1 MGKQKTYSNFKYE
14 DLDEL
19 GVSLKSIK
27 LFGNIEHSE
36 PSAWLNQTFAIN
48 KDAPKDTE
56 KAKSE
61 LIVVPI
67 LTELK
72 LKNPNTFNFFSGYNF
87 DVDKARGLKGHCDFL
102 LTTNVDSP
110 IIDSPIFSI
119 VEAKNADISL
129 GIPQCIAEMVA
140 ARLFNERKENHII
153 KIYGAVTNGE
163 IWKFLV
169 LDGEIV
175 FQDLDN
181 YYLSQLPKL
190 LGVLQTIID
199 FYKK

>member
-14 DLDEL
+14 DLDTL
-19 GVSLKSIK
+19 GVRLKSKK
-27 LFGNIEHSE
+27 LFEEIKPSE
-36 PSAWLNQTFAIN
+36 PSSWLNQTFAIN
-48 KDAPKDTE
+48 KEAPMDTE

-87 DVDKARGLKGHCDFL
+87 DVDKERGLKGHCDFL
-102 LTTNVDSP
+102 LSANIDSP
-110 IIDSPIFSI
+110 IIDSPIFAL
-119 VEAKNADISL
+119 VEAKNADIPL

-140 ARLFNERKENHII
+140 ARYFNEKKGNQIT
-153 KIYGAVTNGE
+153 KIYGAVTNGDF
-163 IWKFLV
+163 WKFLE
-169 LDGEIV
+169 LDGETV
-175 FQDLDN
+175 YQDSDN
-181 YYLSQLPKL
+181 YFLIKLPEL
-190 LGVLQTIID
+190 LGVLQKIID